1 MMTDVKETK
10 DFLDAK
16 LAGFK
21 PEVALVVGSG
31 LGGITQGVAKPRVIP
46 YTEIP
51 HFPKPT
57 VAGHAGQMIFGE
69 LAGKK
74 LMVLSGRFHRYEGRK
89 PAEIVYPIN
98 VVDAL
103 GVKILIVTNAAGGI
117 NPQYKPG
124 DLMVI
129 EDHINHMGFNPLT
142 GGVNGDGG
150 VKFIDMTQAYSPRL
164 REKLDTAAEKQQ
176 VPIWRGVYLATTGP
190 SYETPAEIK
199 AFAWVGA
206 DAVGMSTV
214 PEVIVARYH
223 NIEVAGI
230 SCITNLAAGISSK
243 KLSHDEVL
251 EVGRAAQDK
260 LAKLLTEFLGSL

>member
-1 MMTDVKETK
+1 MMADVKETK
-10 DFLDAK
+10 EFLDSK

-31 LGGITQGVAKPRVIP
+31 LGGITKEVAKPVVIP
-46 YTEIP
+46 YADIP
-51 HFPKPT
+51 HFPQST

-69 LAGKK
+69 FAGKK
-74 LMVLSGRFHRYEGRK
+74 LMVLSGRFHYYEGRSL
-89 PAEIVYPIN
+89 AEITYPIQ

-103 GVKILIVTNAAGGI
+103 NVKILIVTNAAGGI

-124 DLMVI
+124 DLMII
-129 EDHINHMGFNPLT
+129 EDHINFMGVNPLLGNA
-142 GGVNGDGG
+142 GGNGGI
-150 VKFIDMTQAYSPRL
+150 KFIDMTQAYSGRL
-164 REKLDTAAEKQQ
+164 REKLDAAAEKLQL
-176 VPIWRGVYLATTGP
+176 PIWRGVYLATTGP

-214 PEVIVARYH
+214 PEVIMARYH
-223 NIEVAGI
+223 NIEVAGL

-251 EVGRAAQDK
+251 EVGRAAQGK
-260 LAKLLTEFLGSL
+260 LSKLLTEFVGML

>member
-1 MMTDVKETK
+1 MMVNVKETK

-16 LAGFK
+16 LDGFK

-31 LGGITQGVAKPRVIP
+31 LGGITQGVAKPLVIP
-46 YTEIP
+46 YADIP
-51 HFPKPT
+51 NFPKPT

-69 LAGKK
+69 LADKK
-74 LMVLSGRFHRYEGRK
+74 LMVLSGRFHRYEGRS
-89 PAEIVYPIN
+89 PAEITYPIN
-98 VVDAL
+98 VIDAL
-103 GVKILIVTNAAGGI
+103 GVKVLIVTNAAGGI

-129 EDHINHMGFNPLT
+129 EDHINQMGFNPLM

-150 VKFIDMTQAYSPRL
+150 IKFIDMSQAYSPRL
-164 REKLDTAAEKQQ
+164 REKLDAAAEKQGIH
-176 VPIWRGVYLATTGP
+176 IWRGVYLATTGP

-199 AFAWVGA
+199 AFAWIGA

-214 PEVIVARYH
+214 PEVIIARYH
-223 NIEVAGI
+223 NIEVAGV

-251 EVGRAAQDK
+251 EVGRVAQVD
-260 LAKLLTEFLGSL
+260 LAKLLTEFIGSL